1 MQRILSKLFIYDMEK
16 IRQEDFKHLNMF
28 KYAPS
33 SFGVYS
39 GNRELSV
46 HLELFRII
54 YKRTRYAQ
62 MERMIA
68 GKDRVMCFNLW
79 HIF

>member
-1 MQRILSKLFIYDMEK
+1 MIWKKSDKRILSILIC
-16 IRQEDFKHLNMF
+16 F